1 MACRS
6 ETGASLSAW
15 QKIVAVEDDFQI
27 RVGFKHQFEREI
39 ESLNGRGVVSMEQHN
54 ASIAEERDVIGKGV
68 SAIPVGFVRV
78 VGPNTGLAIN
88 RRIRQFRERRIK
100 RFEINRGNVT
110 LEKAHTILEHAFDY
124 PVAIGPRLLNTF
136 IEGIG
141 HRKTRSGQR
150 KLFTPPLFSPKPSS
164 VVATQQP
171 TKKKPRCQR
180 GRVRGV
186 AKPKHIT
193 EAVKHGK
200 PYDSSND
207 EAAALHKNHVRCQRI
222 QGRR

>member
-54 ASIAEERDVIGKGV
+54 ASIAEERDVVGQGV

-78 VGPNTGLAIN
+78 VGPNTVLAVN
-88 RRIRQFRERRIK
+88 RRIGQFRERRIK
-100 RFEINRGNVT
+100 RFELNRGNVT
-110 LEKAHTILEHAFDY
+110 LEEAHAVVEHVFDD

-141 HRKTRSGQR
+141 HWVR
-150 KLFTPPLFSPKPSS
+150 L
-164 VVATQQP
+164 
-171 TKKKPRCQR
+171 
-180 GRVRGV
+180 GRT
-186 AKPKHIT
+186 T
-193 EAVKHGK
+193 EGF
-200 PYDSSND
+200 YDTALNGAND
-207 EAAALHKNHVRCQRI
+207 V
-222 QGRR
+222 